1 MCTYVYVCVY
11 VYDIYTYTQIDKC
24 RRIYIQIDR
33 RRQTYRPPIDRSLT
47 DKHRHK
53 HRHTDRQTV
62 RHIQTS
68 TDKQTRKHANSYKQK
83 WYLTA
88 APTGGNNMDM
98 FPATKI
104 HSFIAIVSLN
114 LKNSIETTNP
124 LLFKAAHLSK
134 VSCTRN

>member
-88 APTGGNNMDM
+88 APTGGNNLPICRSSRIWLRLLQHPRKCYRSWTSCNS
-98 FPATKI
+98 PAK
-104 HSFIAIVSLN
+104 SENAS
-114 LKNSIETTNP
+114 TNT
-124 LLFKAAHLSK
+124 
-134 VSCTRN
+134 V